1 MVATIPALVDIKVG
15 IIMYMYARIIPQKE
29 IYGLRLPQS
38 ITGNLSE
45 MVPNTGLMHHGVAIT
60 PTLRVIST
68 GVKRRLSIISKF
80 MAIPPKLKQNPK
92 VK

>member
-1 MVATIPALVDIKVG
+1 MVATKPALVDIRVG
-15 IIMYMYARIIPQKE
+15 SNKYMYAIIIPQKDM
-29 IYGLRLPQS
+29 YGLRFPQS
-38 ITGNLSE
+38 ITGNLSDI
-45 MVPNTGLMHHGVAIT
+45 VPNTGLMHHGAEII

-80 MAIPPKLKQNPK
+80 MAMPPKLKQNPK